1 MEVLSA
7 FCDNAIMRQATVFR
21 LKTVSGCRD
30 IGGECRALVFLYSN
44 DARVPKKFRRFDYV
58 TLGLFYKNFLL
69 VSNTNFNVD

>member
-30 IGGECRALVFLYSN
+30 IGGECRALVFLYNN
-44 DARVPKKFRRFDYV
+44 DAGVPKKFRIFDNV
-58 TLGLFYKNFLL
+58 TLR
-69 VSNTNFNVD
+69 